1 MFVSNNRPLIYLLV
15 KGNLVKHQKVS
26 KYYEIDCL
34 QNFILFFMLL
44 LTTKF
49 VKTSHTRDRTFFIL
63 MKDVLKQT

>member
-1 MFVSNNRPLIYLLV
+1 MFVSNNRPSIHLLV

-49 VKTSHTRDRTFFIL
+49 VKTSHTRDRIFFIL